1 MSGQTPPT
9 LQKRARQTQLRDE
22 ALAISPL
29 ENVPAV
35 YIPWLFQEAFAG
47 RHNSLLKAMVAAWPF
62 PCLPVGSLMKKPN
75 LETLQALLDGID
87 MRLTREFHPR

>member
-1 MSGQTPPT
+1 MSSLEELPT
-9 LQKRARQTQLRDE
+9 VVFP
-22 ALAISPL
+22 AL
-29 ENVPAV
+29 
-35 YIPWLFQEAFAG
+35 FKEAFAG
-47 RHNSLLKAMVAAWPF
+47 RQTNLLKAMVAAWPF